1 MNRMN
6 TIPYFGLYYL
16 FSLPFV
22 VLGGWNCLSGTYK
35 NIKNRTFGYDI
46 FLLFWLL
53 NCTIIGIMRSM
64 SAYRAN
70 VMNPAVLILV
80 IKGIYHLC
88 QKLNR
93 EWLTRGLILLYMAS
107 FGIFEMY
114 YFTVYQEEIKNIQNA
129 GLAQALE
136 YALDLQGDGDKIHV
150 MNQIAH
156 PKVLFYTE
164 CPVEVFRSTV
174 TWKNYPSKWIYTESF
189 DSFVWDEEKMEG
201 NIFLIRSED
210 MERYEAAGYQT
221 EQFEACAVAY
231 W

>member
-1 MNRMN
+1 
-6 TIPYFGLYYL
+6 
-16 FSLPFV
+16 
-22 VLGGWNCLSGTYK
+22 
-35 NIKNRTFGYDI
+35 
-46 FLLFWLL
+46 
-53 NCTIIGIMRSM
+53 MRSM